1 MKKTLLLILAICASS
16 FAFALKVYINP
27 GHGSWG
33 PNDRP
38 MPTVSC
44 PNLSSTGRP
53 DTIGFYESN
62 TNLWKGFALEEKL
75 LAAGFGVKM
84 SRRASGPYPYTSAN
98 ETYNKALTTICS
110 EATNYGADYYIS
122 IHSNAGPEGELGGAN
137 GKFANYPV
145 ILWRGYTATPG
156 VKNSDKMAKACATR
170 LYEIF
175 WATPKTASGGGG
187 PEPTTY
193 YSPSNPRILGDLDF
207 YTTTSTYGY
216 LGALKHDIPGYLS
229 EGYFHTYSPAR
240 HRALN
245 PDWCRQEGIRYYR
258 GIMDYYG
265 KAGESVGYI
274 MGYIRSKTEKFSHA
288 NYIPYT
294 GSNDEYKPINGAQVF
309 LKNASGDT
317 IKTDCYHYV
326 KRMRTN
332 QKYYLTDDNYNGVF
346 VYDNLTPG
354 TYTISVKANG
364 YQEYTGTLA
373 VTADKTIYPE
383 IFLIPG
389 SGTTDPDPTPTPTP
403 DPSLPAQASGLNPYA
418 YNLSSELAADSS
430 TIKVKF
436 YINALASTVKV
447 IFNDGE
453 KDYVTRNYTNV
464 KAGGYSS
471 VIAIDTMPQGKQ
483 LSWRVDVTG
492 AGFTTATKVGNEY
505 YFYHPTSVDVD
516 HSPESPHFGRILC
529 SEAYHEIKG
538 KTGTGSAGDYT
549 TYKSQALGAGIYEFD
564 ARFEYVGGY
573 NGGNSFATYR
583 VDKTD
588 SKAFAPH
595 RIRIADD
602 GRVFVTSFNGGSS
615 WGGKI
620 LWEVNQDNLNSW
632 TPAFGYSKVSSTSEL
647 QTSAGEYIAAPN
659 IGFDV
664 QGGGDNLK
672 LLMMSATTDCYDYA
686 ESAFRC
692 YEYAW
697 GKKTTW
703 NTAVQKKWFDGNK
716 SNNCNGT
723 FKVINYTGANV
734 QFDNHGGIWVCQYR
748 ASATDTYPSLV
759 YYDKNGV
766 YRFHEVMNN
775 RGGGGMRFNKDFTKV
790 IISGGNGSVG
800 EATVYSISNDA
811 NGYPTKLTKLYT
823 IAMNLG
829 TSMCDYAWDYAD
841 NVYAISYTKEKLV
854 AYATPHNADQ
864 VVSTPAMSKY
874 SFTLTQKYTV
884 TASANDATM
893 GTVSGAGVYV
903 KGVKATLTATANEG
917 YQFVNWTINGET
929 ITTNPTIITVN
940 SDVNAVANF
949 AVIQHTVTATVN
961 DPAMGS
967 VEGAGVYNY
976 GTTATL
982 TATANEGYEF
992 VGWTVGEETMTDN
1005 PLTLTVTSDVT
1016 VVANFKAIE
1025 HTVTVT
1031 VNGPAMGS
1039 VEGAGTY
1046 KQGSAATLTA
1056 TASEGYEF
1064 VGWTIGEETM
1074 TENPLTLTVMND
1086 VNVVANFK
1094 VVEYTVVASV
1104 NDAAMGSVEGAG
1116 VYSQGTTATL
1126 TATANAG
1133 YEFVGWTIG
1142 EETMTENPLTL
1153 TVTSD
1158 VTVVANFKAIE
1169 HTVTV
1174 AMNDPAMGS
1183 VEGAGTYKQGSAATL
1198 TATASEGYE
1207 FVGWTVGE
1215 ETMTDNPLTLTV
1227 MSDVNVVANFKA
1239 IEHTVTVTV
1248 NGPAMGSVEGAGVY
1262 NYGTTATLTATAN
1275 EGYEFVGWTV
1285 NGETLT
1291 ENPLTLTVTSDVN
1304 VVANFKA
1311 IEYTVTATANDPAMG
1326 AVEGA
1331 GTYNHGATV
1340 TLTATANEG
1349 YEFVGWTVNGET
1361 LTENPL
1367 TLTITSDVN
1376 VVANFKAI
1384 EYTVTATAN
1393 DPAMG
1398 AVEGAGTYNHGA
1410 TATLTATANEGYE
1423 FVGWTVNSETLTE
1436 NPLTLTVTSDVEV
1449 VANFKAIEYTVTA
1462 TANDPAMGAVEGAGT
1477 YNHGATATLTATANE
1492 GYEFVGWTVNGE
1504 TLTENPL
1511 TLTVTSDVEVVANF
1525 KAIELPQYIV
1535 TISINDSTMGS
1546 VEGAGLY
1553 EEGAIATLT
1562 AMANAGFAF
1571 VGWEIDGEMISTNP
1585 LALTIDNDIEVIAH
1599 FKSTITT
1606 DIESVEEETKKI
1618 EKIFRDGHMYIRK
1631 GDTLYTP
1638 AGARVE

>member
-1 MKKTLLLILAICASS
+1 MKKTLLILVAILTTVSAS
-16 FAFALKVYINP
+16 ALKVYINP

-75 LAAGFGVKM
+75 LAAGFGVMM

-122 IHSNAGPEGELGGAN
+122 IHSNAGPEGELGGAS

-145 ILWRGYTATPG
+145 ILWRGYTSKPG
-156 VKNSDKMAKACATR
+156 VTNSDKMAKACAAR

-175 WATPKTASGGGG
+175 WATPKTPGGGGG

-207 YTTTSTYGY
+207 YSTTSTYGY

-245 PDWCRQEGIRYYR
+245 PDWCRQEGVRYYR

-265 KAGESVGYI
+265 KAGEKVGYI

-294 GSNDEYKPINGAQVF
+294 GSNDEYKPINGAQVY

-317 IKTDCYHYV
+317 ITTDCYHYV
-326 KRMRTN
+326 KRKRTN
-332 QKYYLTDDNYNGVF
+332 QKYYLTDNNYNGVF

-354 TYTISVKANG
+354 TYTISIKANG
-364 YQEYTGTLA
+364 YQEYNGTLT

-383 IFLIPG
+383 IFLTPG
-389 SGTTDPDPTPTPTP
+389 SGSTDPDPDPTPDP
-403 DPSLPAQASGLNPYA
+403 DPSLPAAASGLNPYA
-418 YNLSSELAADSS
+418 YGLSAELAEDSS

-436 YINALASTVKV
+436 NINALASTVKV

-453 KDYVTRNYTNV
+453 KDYIARSYTNV

-471 VIAIDTMPQGKQ
+471 VIAIDTMPKGKTM
-483 LSWRVDVTG
+483 SWRVDVTG
-492 AGFTTATKVGNEY
+492 AGFTTATKIGTEY

-529 SEAYHEIKG
+529 NEAYHEIKG

-549 TYKSQALGAGIYEFD
+549 TYKSQALGAGIYEFNPK
-564 ARFEYVGGY
+564 FEYVGAY
-573 NGGNSFATYR
+573 NGGNTFATYR
-583 VDKTD
+583 LDKTS
-588 SKAFAPH
+588 SKALAPH

-602 GRVFVTSFNGGSS
+602 GRIFVTSFNGGAS

-620 LWEVNQDNLNSW
+620 LWEVNQDNLNTW
-632 TPAFGYSKVSSTSEL
+632 TAAFGYSKVSSTSEL
-647 QTSAGEYIAAPN
+647 QTSSSEYIAAPN

-672 LLMMSATTDCYDYA
+672 LLMMSATSDCYDYV
-686 ESAFRC
+686 EGAFRC

-748 ASATDTYPSLV
+748 ASATDTYPSLI

-790 IISGGNGSVG
+790 IISGGNGSTG

-841 NVYAISYTKEKLV
+841 NVYAVSYTKEKLV
-854 AYATPHNADQ
+854 AYATPHDADK

-874 SFTLTQKYTV
+874 GFTLTEKYTV

-893 GTVSGAGVYV
+893 GTVSGAGVYA
-903 KGVKATLTATANEG
+903 KGAKATLTATANEG
-917 YQFVNWTINGET
+917 YEFVGWTVGENT
-929 ITTNPTIITVN
+929 VTDNPLTLTVT
-940 SDVNAVANF
+940 SDVTVVATF
-949 AVIQHTVTATVN
+949 KAIEHTITATVN

-976 GTTATL
+976 GASATLTATANEGYEFVGWTVGENTVADNPLTLTVTSDVTVVATFKAIEHTVTATVNDPAMGTVEGAGVYTYGATATLTATANEGYEFVGWTINGETITTNPTTITVNSDVNAVATFKAIQHTVIATVNDPAMGTVEGAGVYNYGASATLTATANEGYEFVDWTVGENTVTDNPLTLTVTSDVAVVATFKAIQYTVIATVNDPAMGTVEGTGVYTYGATATL

-992 VGWTVGEETMTDN
+992 VGWTVGENTVTDN

-1025 HTVTVT
+1025 HTVTAT
-1031 VNGPAMGS
+1031 VNDPVMG
-1039 VEGAGTY
+1039 T
-1046 KQGSAATLTA
+1046 
-1056 TASEGYEF
+1056 
-1064 VGWTIGEETM
+1064 
-1074 TENPLTLTVMND
+1074 
-1086 VNVVANFK
+1086 
-1094 VVEYTVVASV
+1094 
-1104 NDAAMGSVEGAG
+1104 
-1116 VYSQGTTATL
+1116 
-1126 TATANAG
+1126 
-1133 YEFVGWTIG
+1133 
-1142 EETMTENPLTL
+1142 
-1153 TVTSD
+1153 
-1158 VTVVANFKAIE
+1158 
-1169 HTVTV
+1169 
-1174 AMNDPAMGS
+1174 
-1183 VEGAGTYKQGSAATL
+1183 
-1198 TATASEGYE
+1198 
-1207 FVGWTVGE
+1207 
-1215 ETMTDNPLTLTV
+1215 
-1227 MSDVNVVANFKA
+1227 
-1239 IEHTVTVTV
+1239 
-1248 NGPAMGSVEGAGVY
+1248 VEGAGVY
-1262 NYGTTATLTATAN
+1262 NYGASATLTATAN

-1285 NGETLT
+1285 GENTVT
-1291 ENPLTLTVTSDVN
+1291 DNPLTLTVTSDVT
-1304 VVANFKA
+1304 VVATFKA
-1311 IEYTVTATANDPAMG
+1311 IEHTITATVNDPAMG
-1326 AVEGA
+1326 SVEGA
-1331 GTYNHGATV
+1331 GVYN
-1340 TLTATANEG
+1340 
-1349 YEFVGWTVNGET
+1349 Y
-1361 LTENPL
+1361 
-1367 TLTITSDVN
+1367 
-1376 VVANFKAI
+1376 
-1384 EYTVTATAN
+1384 
-1393 DPAMG
+1393 
-1398 AVEGAGTYNHGA
+1398 GA

-1423 FVGWTVNSETLTE
+1423 FVGWTVGENTLTD
-1436 NPLTLTVTSDVEV
+1436 NPLTLTVTSDVAV
-1449 VANFKAIEYTVTA
+1449 VATFKAIEHTVTA
-1462 TANDPAMGAVEGAGT
+1462 TVNDPAMGSVEGVGV
-1477 YNHGATATLTATANE
+1477 YNYGASATLTATANE
-1492 GYEFVGWTVNGE
+1492 GYEFVGWTVGE
-1504 TLTENPL
+1504 NTLTDNPL
-1511 TLTVTSDVEVVANF
+1511 TLTVTSDVTVVATFAAVKYNV
-1525 KAIELPQYIV
+1525 IV
-1535 TISINDSTMGS
+1535 LVNDSTMGT
-1546 VEGAGLY
+1546 VEGAGVY
-1553 EEGAIATLT
+1553 EYGTTATLT
-1562 AMANAGFAF
+1562 AIPYAGYEF
-1571 VGWEIDGEMISTNP
+1571 VNWELDGQTLTTNP
-1585 LALTIDNDIEVIAH
+1585 LELQVNADMTVVLN
-1599 FKSTITT
+1599 FKSTVVTGV
-1606 DIESVEEETKKI
+1606 DNMENESVKV
-1618 EKIFRDGHMYIRK
+1618 EKLFRNGQLYIIR
-1631 GDTLYTP
+1631 GDKVYTIT
-1638 AGARVE
+1638 GNRVE

>member
-1 MKKTLLLILAICASS
+1 MKKTLLILVALLATMSAS
-16 FAFALKVYINP
+16 ALKVYINP

-122 IHSNAGPEGELGGAN
+122 IHSNAGPEGELGGTS

-156 VKNSDKMAKACATR
+156 VKNSDKMAKACAAR

-175 WATPKTASGGGG
+175 WATPKTPSGGGG

-265 KAGESVGYI
+265 KAGEKVGYI

-294 GSNDEYKPINGAQVF
+294 GSNDEYKPINGAQVY

-317 IKTDCYHYV
+317 IMTDCYHYV

-332 QKYYLTDDNYNGVF
+332 QKYYLTDNNYNGVF

-354 TYTISVKANG
+354 TYTISIKANG
-364 YQEYTGTLA
+364 YQEYNGTLT

-383 IFLIPG
+383 IFLTPG
-389 SGTTDPDPTPTPTP
+389 SGSTDPDPDPDPTPDP
-403 DPSLPAQASGLNPYA
+403 DPSLPAAASGLNPYA
-418 YNLSSELAADSS
+418 YGLSSELAEDSS

-436 YINALASTVKV
+436 NINALASTVKV
-447 IFNDGE
+447 IFNDGK
-453 KDYVTRNYTNV
+453 KDYVARSYTNV
-464 KAGGYSS
+464 KAGGYNS
-471 VIAIDTMPQGKQ
+471 VIAIDTMPKGKEM
-483 LSWRVDVTG
+483 SWRVDVTG
-492 AGFTTATKVGNEY
+492 AGFTTATKIGTEY

-549 TYKSQALGAGIYEFD
+549 TYKSQALGAGIYEFNPK
-564 ARFEYVGGY
+564 FEYVGGY
-573 NGGNSFATYR
+573 NGGNTFATYR
-583 VDKTD
+583 LDKTS
-588 SKAFAPH
+588 SKALAPH

-602 GRVFVTSFNGGSS
+602 GRIFVTSFNGGAS

-620 LWEVNQDNLNSW
+620 MWEVNQDNLNTW
-632 TPAFGYSKVSSTSEL
+632 NPAFGYSKVSSTSEL
-647 QTSAGEYIAAPN
+647 QTSSSEYIAAPN
-659 IGFDV
+659 IGFDI

-672 LLMMSATTDCYDYA
+672 LLMMSATSDCYDYV
-686 ESAFRC
+686 EGAFRC

-748 ASATDTYPSLV
+748 ASATDTYPSLI

-841 NVYAISYTKEKLV
+841 NVYAVSYTKEKLV
-854 AYATPHNADQ
+854 AYATPHDADK

-874 SFTLTQKYTV
+874 GFTLTEKYTV

-903 KGVKATLTATANEG
+903 KGAKATLTATANEG

-929 ITTNPTIITVN
+929 TTANPTTITIN

-967 VEGAGVYNY
+967 VAGAGVYNY
-976 GTTATL
+976 GASATL
-982 TATANEGYEF
+982 TAIANEGYEF
-992 VGWTVGEETMTDN
+992 VGWTVGEN
-1005 PLTLTVTSDVT
+1005 TL
-1016 VVANFKAIE
+1016 
-1025 HTVTVT
+1025 
-1031 VNGPAMGS
+1031 
-1039 VEGAGTY
+1039 
-1046 KQGSAATLTA
+1046 
-1056 TASEGYEF
+1056 
-1064 VGWTIGEETM
+1064 
-1074 TENPLTLTVMND
+1074 
-1086 VNVVANFK
+1086 
-1094 VVEYTVVASV
+1094 
-1104 NDAAMGSVEGAG
+1104 
-1116 VYSQGTTATL
+1116 
-1126 TATANAG
+1126 
-1133 YEFVGWTIG
+1133 
-1142 EETMTENPLTL
+1142 TENPLTL

-1169 HTVTV
+1169 
-1174 AMNDPAMGS
+1174 
-1183 VEGAGTYKQGSAATL
+1183 Y
-1198 TATASEGYE
+1198 
-1207 FVGWTVGE
+1207 
-1215 ETMTDNPLTLTV
+1215 
-1227 MSDVNVVANFKA
+1227 
-1239 IEHTVTVTV
+1239 TVTVTV
-1248 NGPAMGSVEGAGVY
+1248 NDPVMGSAAGAGVY

-1291 ENPLTLTVTSDVN
+1291 DNPLTLTITSDVT

-1311 IEYTVTATANDPAMG
+1311 IEHTVTVTVNDPVMG
-1326 AVEGA
+1326 SVEGA
-1331 GTYNHGATV
+1331 GVYNYGASA
-1340 TLTATANEG
+1340 TLTAIANEG

-1361 LTENPL
+1361 LLENPLTLTVTSDVTVVANFKAIEHTVTVTVNDPVMGSVEGAGVYNYGASATLTAIANEGYEFVGWTVGENTLTENPL
-1367 TLTITSDVN
+1367 TLTITSDVTVEATFAAVKYN
-1376 VVANFKAI
+1376 VIVLI
-1384 EYTVTATAN
+1384 N
-1393 DPAMG
+1393 DSTMG
-1398 AVEGAGTYNHGA
+1398 IVEGAGVYEYGT
-1410 TATLTATANEGYE
+1410 TATLTATPYAGYE
-1423 FVGWTVNSETLTE
+1423 FVNW
-1436 NPLTLTVTSDVEV
+1436 EV
-1449 VANFKAIEYTVTA
+1449 
-1462 TANDPAMGAVEGAGT
+1462 G
-1477 YNHGATATLTATANE
+1477 
-1492 GYEFVGWTVNGE
+1492 GE
-1504 TLTENPL
+1504 T
-1511 TLTVTSDVEVVANF
+1511 
-1525 KAIELPQYIV
+1525 Y
-1535 TISINDSTMGS
+1535 
-1546 VEGAGLY
+1546 Y
-1553 EEGAIATLT
+1553 
-1562 AMANAGFAF
+1562 
-1571 VGWEIDGEMISTNP
+1571 TNP
-1585 LALTIDNDIEVIAH
+1585 LELQVNANMTVVLT
-1599 FKSTITT
+1599 FKSTVVT
-1606 DIESVEEETKKI
+1606 SVDNVEGNSVKV
-1618 EKIFRDGHMYIRK
+1618 EKLFRDGQLYILR
-1631 GDTLYTP
+1631 GEEMHTIT
-1638 AGARVE
+1638 GHRVR

>member
-122 IHSNAGPEGELGGAN
+122 IHSNAGPEGELGGAS

-175 WATPKTASGGGG
+175 WATPKTPNGGGG

-245 PDWCRQEGIRYYR
+245 PDWCRQEGVRYYR

-265 KAGESVGYI
+265 KAGENVGYI

-317 IKTDCYHYV
+317 IKTNCYHYV

-364 YQEYTGTLA
+364 YQEYTGTLT

-383 IFLIPG
+383 IFLTPG
-389 SGTTDPDPTPTPTP
+389 SGSTDPDPDPTPTPTP

-418 YNLSSELAADSS
+418 YNLSSELAEDSS

-436 YINALASTVKV
+436 ALNALASTVKV

-453 KDYVTRNYTNV
+453 KDYVARSYTNV

-492 AGFTTATKVGNEY
+492 AGFTTATKIGTEY

-620 LWEVNQDNLNSW
+620 LWEVNQDNLNTW

-647 QTSAGEYIAAPN
+647 QTSSSEYIAAPN

-664 QGGGDNLK
+664 QGGGDNLR
-672 LLMMSATTDCYDYA
+672 LLMMSATTDCYSYV
-686 ESAFRC
+686 EGAFRC

-748 ASATDTYPSLV
+748 ASATDTYPSLI

-790 IISGGNGSVG
+790 IISGGNGSTG

-841 NVYAISYTKEKLV
+841 NVYAVSYTKEKLV
-854 AYATPHNADQ
+854 AYATPHDAYK

-874 SFTLTQKYTV
+874 GFTLTEKYTV

-893 GTVSGAGVYV
+893 GTVSGADVYV
-903 KGVKATLTATANEG
+903 KGAKATLTATANEG
-917 YQFVNWTINGET
+917 YKFVNWTINGET
-929 ITTNPTIITVN
+929 VTDNPITVTVN
-940 SDVNAVANF
+940 SDVTAVANF

-976 GTTATL
+976 GTTATLTATANEGYEFVGWTIGEETMTENPLTLTVMSDVNVVANFKAIEYTVTASVNDAAMGSVEGAGTYNYGSTAILTATANVGYEFVGWTVNGETLTENPLTLTVTSDVNVVANFKAIEYTVTATVNDPAMGNVEGAGTYKQGSAATL

-1031 VNGPAMGS
+1031 VNGPAMG
-1039 VEGAGTY
+1039 T
-1046 KQGSAATLTA
+1046 
-1056 TASEGYEF
+1056 
-1064 VGWTIGEETM
+1064 
-1074 TENPLTLTVMND
+1074 
-1086 VNVVANFK
+1086 
-1094 VVEYTVVASV
+1094 
-1104 NDAAMGSVEGAG
+1104 
-1116 VYSQGTTATL
+1116 
-1126 TATANAG
+1126 
-1133 YEFVGWTIG
+1133 
-1142 EETMTENPLTL
+1142 
-1153 TVTSD
+1153 
-1158 VTVVANFKAIE
+1158 
-1169 HTVTV
+1169 
-1174 AMNDPAMGS
+1174 
-1183 VEGAGTYKQGSAATL
+1183 
-1198 TATASEGYE
+1198 
-1207 FVGWTVGE
+1207 
-1215 ETMTDNPLTLTV
+1215 
-1227 MSDVNVVANFKA
+1227 
-1239 IEHTVTVTV
+1239 
-1248 NGPAMGSVEGAGVY
+1248 VEGAGVY
-1262 NYGTTATLTATAN
+1262 NHGATATLTATAN

-1311 IEYTVTATANDPAMG
+1311 IEYTITATANDPAMG
-1326 AVEGA
+1326 IVEGA
-1331 GTYNHGATV
+1331 GTYNYGSTAI
-1340 TLTATANEG
+1340 LTAT
-1349 YEFVGWTVNGET
+1349 VSV
-1361 LTENPL
+1361 
-1367 TLTITSDVN
+1367 
-1376 VVANFKAI
+1376 
-1384 EYTVTATAN
+1384 
-1393 DPAMG
+1393 
-1398 AVEGAGTYNHGA
+1398 
-1410 TATLTATANEGYE
+1410 
-1423 FVGWTVNSETLTE
+1423 
-1436 NPLTLTVTSDVEV
+1436 
-1449 VANFKAIEYTVTA
+1449 
-1462 TANDPAMGAVEGAGT
+1462 
-1477 YNHGATATLTATANE
+1477 

-1511 TLTVTSDVEVVANF
+1511 TLTVTSDVEVVANFKAIEYIVTATANDPAMGTVEGAGVYNHGATATLTATANEGYEFVGWTVGEETMTENPLTLTVTSDVTVVANFKAIEHTVTVTVNGPAMGSVEGAGTYKQGSTATLTATASEGYEFVGWTIGEETMTENPLTLTVMSDVDVVANF